1 MQWRRSTKVAT
12 APEVA
17 TPTRV
22 NGAVELKTVRKP
34 APVPTAA
41 VRPVAHVELAAPNG
55 QPMVQ
60 RASKLSP
67 ADPFNDPFGDQLTA
81 LDEDAPAPAT
91 SSRFSAPQP
100 LVPAGDDQDQPMPMM
115 EQPMQMAQPPV
126 NPPKLPMTPMS
137 SPSDSDMPELGPDGL
152 PIRPEAEPQKPCGAV
167 YNDRSCC
174 DDLDNCNNIVARL
187 KAFKLPQI
195 NLDMTPA
202 FRPDEEDP
210 ELAEQMRIEALAAAP
225 NRDWTSLDGQ
235 VVAEGRMI
243 DFKNQRVL
251 IDTGS
256 EIKRLDPRDLSAD
269 DRCFVAAY
277 WDLPYECGWNNDPF
291 PGRHWATTEVNWT
304 ASALCHK
311 PLYFEERGLERYGH
325 MTGPITQPFISG
337 AHFFVSAAVLPYQMG
352 MYPPGECQYA
362 LGYYRP
368 GNCAPWMLPPVPIS
382 LRGAA
387 AQAAVVTGAAYWI
400 P

>member
-1 MQWRRSTKVAT
+1 M
-12 APEVA
+12 
-17 TPTRV
+17 
-22 NGAVELKTVRKP
+22 VRK
-34 APVPTAA
+34 
-41 VRPVAHVELAAPNG
+41 
-55 QPMVQ
+55 
-60 RASKLSP
+60 ASKLSP

-81 LDEDAPAPAT
+81 LDEEAPAP

-100 LVPAGDDQDQPMPMM
+100 LAPAEEAEQPMPMTP
-115 EQPMQMAQPPV
+115 PMSMAQPM
-126 NPPKLPMTPMS
+126 NTPKLPMT
-137 SPSDSDMPELGPDGL
+137 SPSDMGGDTLELGPDGL
-152 PIRPEAEPQKPCGAV
+152 PIRPQAEPEKPCGTV
-167 YNDRSCC
+167 YNERSCC
-174 DDLDNCNNIVARL
+174 NDLENCDDIVARL

-210 ELAEQMRIEALAAAP
+210 ELAEQMKIEALAAAP
-225 NRDWTSLDGQ
+225 TRDWTALDGQ
-235 VVAEGRMI
+235 VVAEGRMV

-251 IDTGS
+251 VDTGR

-269 DRCFVAAY
+269 DRCFIAAY
-277 WDLPYECGWNNDPF
+277 WDLPYECGWNNNPF
-291 PGRHWATTEVNWT
+291 PGRHWAPTEVNWT

-337 AHFFVSAAVLPYQMG
+337 AHFFASAAVLPYQMG

-368 GNCAPWMLPPVPIS
+368 GNCAPWLLPPVPIS

-387 AQAAVVTGAAYWI
+387 AQTAVVVGAAYWI